1 MKMRDKLDYAT
12 RLAMRVKSIASS
24 IKRECQDYDET
35 WALSYAG
42 DLDRIAEEFL
52 NLK

>member
-1 MKMRDKLDYAT
+1 MKMRDKLDYAI
-12 RLAMRVKSIASS
+12 RMAMRMKSIASS

-35 WALSYAG
+35 WALSYAR
-42 DLDRIAEEFL
+42 DLDHAAEEFL